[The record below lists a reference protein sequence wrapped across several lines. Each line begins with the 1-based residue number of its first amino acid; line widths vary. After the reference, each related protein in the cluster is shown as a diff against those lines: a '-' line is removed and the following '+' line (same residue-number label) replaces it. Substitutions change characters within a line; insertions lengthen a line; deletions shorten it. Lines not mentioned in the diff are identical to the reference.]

1 MKSMILAAATI
12 VALSFNAA
20 NAGEG
25 GPNYDSAKASRS
37 YAAESAPVQNH
48 AAATWTQRSTDGGFG
63 NG

>member
-25 GPNYDSAKASRS
+25 GPNHDTVQASHS
-37 YAAESAPVQNH
+37 YAAQSAPVQH
-48 AAATWTQRSTDGGFG
+48 QAATNWAQSSTDGGFG

>member
-25 GPNYDSAKASRS
+25 GPNHDTVQASHS
-37 YAAESAPVQNH
+37 YAAQSAPVQQH
-48 AAATWTQRSTDGGFG
+48 AAASWTQRGTDGGFG